1 MPTLLTPYITEL
13 QNFVKETK
21 FQTSI
26 DIEPETKKT
35 LTTLVVTISAALI
48 VAALI
53 SGRKR

>member
-26 DIEPETKKT
+26 DIEPKTKKT

-53 SGRKR
+53 SSRKR

>member
-26 DIEPETKKT
+26 DIETKKT

-53 SGRKR
+53 SSRKR